1 MLLCYKWLNSL
12 WRAVGL
18 HGVPVHQVRSEGMD
32 EGTERLAVAPGARHV
47 GDGDPGVGAQ
57 HQPAPL
63 LQRLAAWHPHGVWC
77 HSVSLVWESQELQ
90 PGMILCVAHTDLEMR
105 WLLCPLSQWE
115 ARNIDMIQSE
125 ARQRPRLY
133 LRSFPEAEYCH
144 INCILFICDN
154 LCYLSQWHY
163 APVIVSEG
171 ISRV

>member
-12 WRAVGL
+12 WRAVGF

-47 GDGDPGVGAQ
+47 GDGDPRVGAQ

-63 LQRLAAWHPHGVWC
+63 LQRPAAWHPHGVWC
-77 HSVSLVWESQELQ
+77 HWSEDLKSCSRGWSSVYL
-90 PGMILCVAHTDLEMR
+90 AHTDLEMR

-115 ARNIDMIQSE
+115 ARHIDMIQSE

-133 LRSFPEAEYCH
+133 LRSFPEAEYRH

-154 LCYLSQWHY
+154 LCWLSQWQCP
-163 APVIVSEG
+163 PVIVSEG
-171 ISRV
+171 RSRV